1 MNYFVQDINC
11 PVILPLIFEY
21 GVSPDAL
28 CRWPGSGLLG
38 RLPSRHVPHLN
49 GLERQTEGRPEIIK
63 IILSSR
69 KFSN

>member
-1 MNYFVQDINC
+1 MNYFDKGINGRLF
-11 PVILPLIFEY
+11 LPLTFEC

-49 GLERQTEGRPEIIK
+49 GLERQTEGRPETIK
-63 IILSSR
+63 MIL
-69 KFSN
+69 